1 VQKLNDNNKKNA
13 GCCPTLRHLTL
24 NPAEMG
30 RLRRGHSL
38 EVIFED
44 ETAEFQPS
52 IARLEEEEY
61 AITKSFRWLYV
72 ESVLLHIH
80 PIFFHLFFFFFPH
93 ASAPEENGDT
103 HKSSFFFPST
113 PSQKE
118 RKKRTP
124 ISCTSY
130 TQNSRGIIFFL
141 YPVVVSAVVGPD

>member
-1 VQKLNDNNKKNA
+1 
-13 GCCPTLRHLTL
+13 
-24 NPAEMG
+24 MG

-38 EVIFED
+38 EVIFEE

-80 PIFFHLFFFFFPH
+80 PIFFHLFFFSIPH

-103 HKSSFFFPST
+103 NKSSFFFSIHSVT
-113 PSQKE
+113 K
-118 RKKRTP
+118 RTKKRTL

-130 TQNSRGIIFFL
+130 TQNSRGIIFFSL
-141 YPVVVSAVVGPD
+141 SGCCVCCCWPGLIDWLPIPSFLL